1 MNYYDNMV
9 EINQSFPTWVIVLV
23 LVLVV
28 IEITLKGMALW
39 RAALNQ
45 SKGWFIVFI
54 IFNTAGILPLIYL
67 LASKN
72 PNK

>member
-1 MNYYDNMV
+1 MNYSDMV
-9 EINQSFPTWVIVLV
+9 EVNQIISNVGCYTCVCTCGARDNVKSYGLV
-23 LVLVV
+23 
-28 IEITLKGMALW
+28 
-39 RAALNQ
+39 RAAQNQ
-45 SKGWFIVFI
+45 SKGWFAVFI